1 MQQGLGDLIRFESRQ
16 HNLDS
21 DKQVIEVIGTLSIR
35 GVGYVLDET
44 KESAQYRLVRDMEN
58 SLRKRLVDDDIV
70 RRIFEVG
77 YEQGSLGQ
85 DIDVPPAESFFI

>member
-21 DKQVIEVIGTLSIR
+21 DKQVTEVIGIMSIR

-44 KESAQYRLVRDMEN
+44 KESAQYRIVRDMEN
-58 SLRKRLVDDDIV
+58 SLRKRLIDDDLV
-70 RRIFEVG
+70 RRIFEIG
-77 YEQGSLGQ
+77 YSQGALGQ
-85 DIDVPPAESFFI
+85 DMDVPPAESFFI

>member
-44 KESAQYRLVRDMEN
+44 KESAQYRIVRDMEN

-77 YEQGSLGQ
+77 YAQGSLGQ

>member
-21 DKQVIEVIGTLSIR
+21 DKQVTEVIGIMSIR

-44 KESAQYRLVRDMEN
+44 KESAQYRIVRDMEN
-58 SLRKRLVDDDIV
+58 ILRKRLVDDDLV

-77 YEQGSLGQ
+77 YLQGTLGQ
-85 DIDVPPAESFFI
+85 DMDVPPAESFFI